1 MDEDLFQNEIFFVSV
16 LSPVAFGIAPND
28 PEKSTPEVLGKIC
41 FVLSKISAPVC
52 DDSRGMM
59 NTAKALHEDWEYFYV
74 D

>member
-1 MDEDLFQNEIFFVSV
+1 M
-16 LSPVAFGIAPND
+16 AFGSAPND

-41 FVLSKISAPVC
+41 FVLSEISAPVC
-52 DDSRGMM
+52 HDSRGMM